1 MNKGFFITG
10 IGTDVGKTFV
20 SSLLCNS
27 NEWDYWKPVQ
37 CGSLENTDSHFIK
50 SNLKNN
56 KSQIHPERYLLK
68 EAASPHQAAKS
79 ENIRIRLSDF
89 VLPKSNH
96 PILVEGAGGLL
107 VPLNDEGVLIS
118 DLIKHLNLPVI
129 LVVNFYL
136 GSINHT
142 LLSLD
147 YLKASNLEINS
158 IVYNG
163 PINFESKKIIST
175 LFPKINSLEIPE
187 IEQIPKLDDNFYNL
201 LKIK

>member
-20 SSLLCNS
+20 SSLLCNA

-37 CGSLENTDSHFIK
+37 CGSLENTDSDFIK
-50 SNLKNN
+50 VNLKSSRS
-56 KSQIHPERYLLK
+56 KIHPEKFLLK
-68 EAASPHQAAKS
+68 EAASPHQAAKK
-79 ENIRIRLSDF
+79 ENIQIQLSDF
-89 VLPKSNH
+89 VLPESNR

-107 VPLNDEGVLIS
+107 VPLNDEGILIS

-147 YLKASNLEINS
+147 YLKASNLEIKC

-175 LFPKINSLEIPE
+175 LFPKINTLEIPE
-187 IEQIPKLDDNFYNL
+187 IEQIHKLDDIFYNS
-201 LKIK
+201 LKIN